1 MKRKLVF
8 HLVENDG
15 LLLIQPK
22 PWVGEQPRR
31 ASVLTGIWR
40 PLLRVREMIGRGL
53 S

>member
-8 HLVENDG
+8 HLVGNDG

-22 PWVGEQPRR
+22 PWAGEPRR

-40 PLLRVREMIGRGL
+40 LLLRLRDMIGKGL
-53 S
+53 P